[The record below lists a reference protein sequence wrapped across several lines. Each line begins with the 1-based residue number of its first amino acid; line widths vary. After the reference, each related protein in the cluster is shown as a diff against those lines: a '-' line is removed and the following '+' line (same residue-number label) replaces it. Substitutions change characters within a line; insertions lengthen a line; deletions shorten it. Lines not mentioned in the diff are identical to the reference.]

1 MGAVKQFLIIC
12 FIVFILSMIWEFSH
26 QILYVDLSGI
36 EKYAHLVIASF
47 MDVIIILSLFMIV
60 SLKNKNAVWIKKPCL
75 FDYVLISLFGII
87 AAVLIEKINLTL
99 GRWEYATIMPTILG
113 IGISPLVQLSLTGIV
128 SLAILHHFEKEE

>member
-1 MGAVKQFLIIC
+1 
-12 FIVFILSMIWEFSH
+12 MIWEFSH